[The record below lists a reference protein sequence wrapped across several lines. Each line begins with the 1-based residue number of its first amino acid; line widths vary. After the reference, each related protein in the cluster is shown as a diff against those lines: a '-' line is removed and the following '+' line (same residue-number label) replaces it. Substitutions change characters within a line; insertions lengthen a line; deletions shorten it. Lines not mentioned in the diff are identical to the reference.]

1 MSIQG
6 RLDRIERLLAHKIGP
21 EIPSINISYADGTT
35 IHAVGAYEALTGV
48 LDRGDVVN
56 IDGDGDLAALAL
68 ALTGP
73 LQ

>member
-1 MSIQG
+1 MSIQA

-56 IDGDGDLAALAL
+56 IDGGDLAALAL